1 MKTMILCAG
10 QGTRLNE
17 ETEYRP
23 KLIFWQIMKTY
34 AIDGYNRFIH
44 YLDYMADLLAPLP
57 VGIPL
62 SIEFNNFPSLI
73 GQAFYRF
80 HVSGLFLDISL
91 LQT

>member
-1 MKTMILCAG
+1 
-10 QGTRLNE
+10 
-17 ETEYRP
+17 
-23 KLIFWQIMKTY
+23 
-34 AIDGYNRFIH
+34 
-44 YLDYMADLLAPLP
+44 MADLLAPLP